1 MDCWALGILVYE
13 MLSGYSPF
21 ADHAEG
27 NQVTI
32 YRNIVAGRYAFP
44 SSLSDN
50 VAKDLVRRLLVANA
64 SKVCVWCRLH
74 ALHAVLV
81 CWLFGMR
88 RAFLLCAVCCVLY
101 HVHGMCA

>member
-1 MDCWALGILVYE
+1 MSYAFLLLPLLVHMCAGHNQGVDCWALGILIYE

-44 SSLSDN
+44 SSLNDN

-64 SKVCVWCRLH
+64 SKVCVC
-74 ALHAVLV
+74 V
-81 CWLFGMR
+81 C
-88 RAFLLCAVCCVLY
+88 VCGCVE
-101 HVHGMCA
+101 VVV